1 MNFFW
6 GHSFIKFF
14 SLNNLQISNW
24 FTGGLKKLNLKG
36 KTVKKWEL
44 SVLLRTKGRLSLPQR
59 QPLIT
64 QMRKNYEC
72 QLFKTK
78 SLSVMM
84 LHRLFMCLYLISC
97 QWRKI
102 VMELLSIQQHISTDI
117 TQELWEKFCTY
128 SIIQVKSHG
137 F

>member
-1 MNFFW
+1 MSFFW

-72 QLFKTK
+72 PYFKTK
-78 SLSVMM
+78 SPSVMM
-84 LHRLFMCLYLISC
+84 LHRFFMCLFNFLS
-97 QWRKI
+97 
-102 VMELLSIQQHISTDI
+102 MEED
-117 TQELWEKFCTY
+117 
-128 SIIQVKSHG
+128 SHG
-137 F
+137 AAFYPATYKYWYHSGVVREVLYLFYYTS